1 MFEDFLCNEETYDSL
16 ESFFSSYFE
25 GYVKKMC
32 IKPDEF
38 VSPYY
43 NTRYANGAKI
53 REANPIFS
61 ARNKR
66 TGNVCRIVIYNPVRG
81 YAKHYKE
88 IEGGNEVCF
97 VIKIKHLKRA
107 RKDLMRWASLQ
118 MKNTRAK

>member
-1 MFEDFLCNEETYDSL
+1 MR
-16 ESFFSSYFE
+16 
-25 GYVKKMC
+25 

-43 NTRYANGAKI
+43 NAKYANGAKI

-61 ARNKR
+61 VRNKR
-66 TGNVCRIVIYNPVRG
+66 TGNAFRIVIYNQVRG

-88 IEGGNEVCF
+88 IEGGNEVCL

-118 MKNTRAK
+118 VHNT